1 MEMPDYK
8 DHYQVLI
15 VGGGTAGLTVAAQLL
30 NLDDPPEV
38 AIIEPSEKHYYQ
50 PIWTLVGAGVV
61 PKEVSERE
69 EADYIP
75 YGAVWMK
82 DAVAS
87 FDPDANTVTTRD
99 GRTVGYDYLIV
110 ALGIQI
116 DWFKVKGL
124 PETLGKNG
132 VCSNYSYD
140 HVEYTWETL
149 RSLKPGDR
157 ALFTQPDTPIK
168 CGGAPQKI
176 MYLTAD
182 YLRREG
188 MLEDV
193 DIQMFNP
200 GTMIFGVPE
209 FRRTLEKVNARYGI
223 TWNFGHEI
231 VEVRGAAREA
241 VIRVKQEDGSVEEK
255 VEPFKMLHVTPPQ
268 SAPDVLKHS
277 SLANADGFVEVDP
290 YTLQHTRYPNVFS
303 LGDAA
308 GTPNAKTGAAV
319 RKQAPVLVHNLTTY
333 MKENVLEHPKEYHGY
348 TSCPLVTGYGKLI
361 LAEFDYDDNPDPSFS
376 FDTTQERYSMYAL
389 KVYGLPQMYWHGM
402 LRGRA

>member
-1 MEMPDYK
+1 MEMPAYK

-15 VGGGTAGLTVAAQLL
+15 VGGGTAGITVAAQLM
-30 NLDDPPEV
+30 NLEDPPEV

-61 PKEVSERE
+61 QKEVSERE

-75 YGAVWMK
+75 YGVVWMK
-82 DAVAS
+82 DAVAT
-87 FDPDANTVTTRD
+87 FDPAGNTVSTRG
-99 GRTVGYDYLIV
+99 GRTVGYDYLVV
-110 ALGIQI
+110 AAGIQI
-116 DWFKVKGL
+116 DWGKVKGL
-124 PETLGKNG
+124 PETLGRNG
-132 VCSNYSYD
+132 VCSNYSYE
-140 HVEYTWETL
+140 HVEYTWEAL

-176 MYLTAD
+176 MYLTGD
-182 YLRREG
+182 YLLRNG
-188 MLEDV
+188 LLDDV
-193 DIQMFNP
+193 EIQMFNP
-200 GTMIFGVPE
+200 GTMIFAVPE

-231 VEVRGAAREA
+231 VEVRGPSREA
-241 VIRVKQEDGSVEEK
+241 IIRVKKEDGTTEEK
-255 VEPFKMLHVTPPQ
+255 VERFGMLHVTPPQ
-268 SAPDVLKHS
+268 SAPDFIKNS
-277 SLANADGFVEVDP
+277 PLADEAGFISVNQ
-290 YTLQHTRYPNVFS
+290 YTLQHPDYPNVFA

-319 RKQAPVLVHNLTTY
+319 RKQAPVLVHNMMAY
-333 MKENVLEHPKEYHGY
+333 RRDKVLEHPKEYHGY
-348 TSCPLVTGYGKLI
+348 SSCPLVTGYGKLI
-361 LAEFDYDDNPDPSFS
+361 LAEFDYDNRPDPSFP

-389 KVYGLPQMYWHGM
+389 KVYALPQLYWHGM